1 MTGPN
6 ETRIQTFILAQLS
19 REPRCAVLMPDGKLH
34 GDPDFVALFWRQ
46 NTGAATAGDRL
57 IRFGIPGQSDITGVV
72 RGRRV
77 DIEVKKPG
85 GSQTTVQVTYELRV
99 SQAGCLY
106 ILARSLDDVLPAI
119 RGILTQEGQPRPTGE
134 K

>member
-19 REPRCAVLMPDGKLH
+19 REPRCAVLMPDGRQV
-34 GDPDFVALFWRQ
+34 GDPGAIALFWRQ

-57 IRFGIPGQSDITGVV
+57 VRFGIPGQSDITGVA

-85 GSQTTVQVTYELRV
+85 GRQSAEQRTYQSRVTV
-99 SQAGCLY
+99 AGSVY
-106 ILARSLDDVLPAI
+106 ILAYSLGDVLPAI
-119 RGILTQEGQPRPTGE
+119 RDLLG
-134 K
+134 